1 MPAGYGKVAHV
12 QNAGLVPQG
21 EPGKIRVLASAGS
34 HDGDWLHLALEA
46 LCRGKIGLSL
56 GIGLHSGN
64 GSPVSC
70 EKLYPDTTDRGAAEK
85 ARHKD
90 MAATKGIF
98 LDDQS
103 QVGQKDHL
111 FRKGYHLAVAHA
123 LQD

>member
-21 EPGKIRVLASAGS
+21 EPGKVRVLASARC
-34 HDGDWLHLALEA
+34 HDGDWLHLALKT
-46 LCRGKIGLSL
+46 LCRGKIGLAL

-70 EKLYPDTTDRGAAEK
+70 QKLHPDAVDRGTAKDACY
-85 ARHKD
+85 KD

-103 QVGQKDHL
+103 KVGQKNHL
-111 FRKGYHLAVAHA
+111 FRKGDHFAVAHA
-123 LQD
+123 L